1 MTTLKRTTGITKRV
15 IRAFD
20 KGGAIYT
27 GVNFLIYAIY
37 FVRALLIPKILDS
50 HAYGIFS
57 MFNLYLRFTTI
68 FDMGS
73 VSYLQK
79 EVATNFQKGGEYD
92 HQLERQIV
100 VLNTA
105 LIFISTIFFL
115 LFNRDI
121 TGELTAFD
129 YLFWISIAVFSQ
141 IYVIRTGILRSLE
154 QFSFLSKLVL
164 VNAGLSLSIVL
175 FYAFGIKNIYLIYA
189 TYLLSVF
196 LPVILFIIRIRFRL
210 ELPLKIIRNSWPIF
224 LYNILFYLYA
234 NIDKFS
240 IKSNSVFLQ
249 FSVYA
254 LYSTIVTAILMAV
267 SLLWSMF
274 YSKLFNA
281 KSNLSETLDTVN
293 VMIIF
298 CVVCVLK
305 LAYPLLIHFFPD
317 YLHNKS
323 YYNIAILY
331 AALVYFLP
339 NTLIKYLNDRRSLLY
354 ICAILCFHLLGI
366 ALINY
371 FNQFW
376 TLIPF
381 SCLATYLLFELVG
394 FRQSKKMLLTGRV
407 LVALL
412 LVWIC
417 SL

>member
-1 MTTLKRTTGITKRV
+1 MTTLKRSTGIAKRA
-15 IRAFD
+15 ISAFD

-27 GVNFLIYAIY
+27 GINFLIYAIY

-50 HAYGIFS
+50 HAYGVFS

-68 FDMGS
+68 FDMGG

-92 HQLERQIV
+92 HQLERQVV

-105 LIFISTIFFL
+105 LVFVSTIFFL

-121 TGELTAFD
+121 AGQLTTFD

-164 VNAGLSLSIVL
+164 INAGLSLSIAL
-175 FYAFGIKNIYLIYA
+175 FYIVGIKNIYLIYA
-189 TYLLSVF
+189 TFLLSVF
-196 LPVILFIIRIRFRL
+196 LPVVFFLIRIKFRP
-210 ELPLKIIRNSWPIF
+210 ELPLKIIRHSWPIF

-240 IKSNSVFLQ
+240 IKSNAAFLQ
-249 FSVYA
+249 FSAYA

-274 YSKLFNA
+274 YSKLFNL

-293 VMIIF
+293 VIIVF

-305 LAYPLLIHFFPD
+305 LTFPLLIHFFPD
-317 YLHNKS
+317 YLHNKN

-339 NTLIKYLNDRRSLLY
+339 NTLIRYLNDRRSLLY

-381 SCLATYLLFELVG
+381 SCMATYLLFELVG
-394 FRQSKKMLLTGRV
+394 FRQSRKTLLAVRILV
-407 LVALL
+407 SLLVA
-412 LVWIC
+412 WIC
-417 SL
+417 LL